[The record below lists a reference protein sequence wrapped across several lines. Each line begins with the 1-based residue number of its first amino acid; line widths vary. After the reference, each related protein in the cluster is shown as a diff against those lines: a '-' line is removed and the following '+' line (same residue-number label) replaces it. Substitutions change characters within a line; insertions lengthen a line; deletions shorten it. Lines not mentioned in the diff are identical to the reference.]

1 VNLDAHH
8 IAILQRF
15 QAILADVEGIEAV
28 RVGATDL
35 KRLPPQFEANI
46 LPLPDFNNPV
56 DGQGADDWPGET
68 LAAPII
74 YIITYGV
81 AIEVVRRGDDML
93 SAMQLAANC
102 RAAIEA
108 DEQLGSMV
116 DSLTYETTQLA
127 AGKPDQQSFVLVAPI
142 FNFTYRMARG
152 GNTRITG

>member
-1 VNLDAHH
+1 MILDAHQ
-8 IAILQRF
+8 IAIFQRLQVV
-15 QAILADVEGIEAV
+15 LAAVDGMGSV

-35 KRLPPQFEANI
+35 KNPPREYEANI
-46 LPLPDFNNPV
+46 LPLPDFNTPIE
-56 DGQGADDWPGET
+56 GQGADDWPGET

-74 YIITYGV
+74 YIVTNGV
-81 AIEVVRRGDDML
+81 AIEVVKRGDDLL
-93 SAMQLAANC
+93 SAMQMAANC

-108 DEQLGSMV
+108 DQELGAMV
-116 DSLTYETTQLA
+116 DNLTYETTQLA